1 VAVQI
6 RDEELLIRIGK
17 KIKELR
23 LAQNLTQD
31 QLAFE
36 AGIIRSQI
44 VRIERGKLNSRI
56 TTLSAISKVLDTT
69 IDNLMQFKAE

>member
-1 VAVQI
+1 MQI

-17 KIKELR
+17 KIRELR
-23 LAQNLTQD
+23 VNQKLTQD
-31 QLAFE
+31 QLAYE

-56 TTLSAISKVLDTT
+56 TTLSRIAKVLDTS
-69 IDNLMQFKAE
+69 IDVLCKE

>member
-44 VRIERGKLNSRI
+44 VRIEKGKLNSRI
-56 TTLSAISKVLDTT
+56 TTLSAIAKVLDTT
-69 IDNLMQFKAE
+69 IDNLCKN